1 MRANEIS
8 RQTLNDSKKCDR
20 VSESHVNEGDL
31 SNCMVDGENKKQR
44 MNPSS
49 YFLLD
54 YSPLEETVLVNV
66 LDQMHNEMVVLQEV
80 TMEIQQI
87 QYVEHEHVIVL

>member
-1 MRANEIS
+1 
-8 RQTLNDSKKCDR
+8 
-20 VSESHVNEGDL
+20 
-31 SNCMVDGENKKQR
+31 MVDGENKKQR
-44 MNPSS
+44 MNPSL

-54 YSPLEETVLVNV
+54 CSALEERVVVNV
-66 LDQMHNEMVVLQEV
+66 LDQMYNEMVVLREV